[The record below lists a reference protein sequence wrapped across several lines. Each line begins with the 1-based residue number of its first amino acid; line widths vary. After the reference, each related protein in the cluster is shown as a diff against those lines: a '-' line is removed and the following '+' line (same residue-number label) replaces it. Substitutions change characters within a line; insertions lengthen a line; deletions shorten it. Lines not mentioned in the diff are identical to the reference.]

1 MCVCGLQK
9 FKMPTFILVI
19 GSHFV
24 WMCKL
29 QLLVND
35 FGLSSKKQI
44 FVPACAT
51 RTLYTVAEC
60 DIKSI
65 ALAIWFSN
73 LTLNVSMRV
82 KYSCARSVIKHK
94 AISPNWIGDYIYL
107 TFKNSMSLNQISYSV
122 ILLGLEDVKLNFH
135 GLCFVMPFYLADAV
149 KQSLE
154 LI

>member
-1 MCVCGLQK
+1 
-9 FKMPTFILVI
+9 
-19 GSHFV
+19 
-24 WMCKL
+24 MCKL
-29 QLLVND
+29 QLPVND

-60 DIKSI
+60 DVKSI

-73 LTLNVSMRV
+73 LTLNVSMHV

-107 TFKNSMSLNQISYSV
+107 TFKNKHV
-122 ILLGLEDVKLNFH
+122 LEPNF
-135 GLCFVMPFYLADAV
+135 LFSD
-149 KQSLE
+149 
-154 LI
+154 LIGTGRCKVEFSWVVFCNAFLFGRCG